1 MRKRNISATLALA
14 VILAGCSSAPMVE
27 YFPPSSQL
35 KFQAA
40 ANWDVIANDV
50 AKQLASSFKGKPALP
65 LLYVNQAGKK
75 TEFERAFGN
84 QLITA
89 LVAEGFAVHKSHAGA
104 LIVDVDTQVV
114 WSSTATPQ
122 TEIVVTTSVSD
133 SNQFFAR
140 MTSVYYFNS
149 SDSTLYRAPSP
160 APVRTFNVIGG

>member
-14 VILAGCSSAPMVE
+14 AILAGCSSAPTAT

-65 LLYVNQAGKK
+65 PLHVSQTGKK
-75 TEFERAFGN
+75 TEFERAFNN

-89 LVAEGFAVHKSHAGA
+89 LVAEGFPVQKNPAGA
-104 LIVDVDTQVV
+104 LIVDVDTQVI
-114 WSSTATPQ
+114 WSSTASPQ
-122 TEIVVTTSVSD
+122 TEIVVTSSVSD
-133 SNQFFAR
+133 SNQYLAR

-149 SDSTLYRAPSP
+149 SDSTLYRAPAL